1 MISRGRVGMVGLIVA
16 EASLFAVFVVGGEPL
31 DGRWRLLS
39 WQIWRNALEHPS
51 CNPKVILITSALPK
65 YEMGKVERHEL
76 AALFSRRS

>member
-39 WQIWRNALEHPS
+39 WQSGETLWSTRPASP
-51 CNPKVILITSALPK
+51 
-65 YEMGKVERHEL
+65 R
-76 AALFSRRS
+76 